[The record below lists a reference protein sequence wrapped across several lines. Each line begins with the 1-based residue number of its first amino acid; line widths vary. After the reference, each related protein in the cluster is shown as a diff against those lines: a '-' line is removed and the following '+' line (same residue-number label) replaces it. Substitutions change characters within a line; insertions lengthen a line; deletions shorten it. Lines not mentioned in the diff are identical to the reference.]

1 MWGVAVQ
8 RVLVKKHGGKCTYD
22 GSMRVFS
29 FSPHALLLSLVLF
42 LGYTLAY
49 LRTVVK
55 HNFIP
60 WLYFFLTF
68 HFRCVTLWLEGGEKL
83 EYNQRSN
90 RLFNQRP
97 WYHKNEICRNHQL
110 EPAVRVRRLFRFK
123 NAQ

>member
-29 FSPHALLLSLVLF
+29 FSPHALLLSLGSF

-68 HFRCVTLWLEGGEKL
+68 HFYCVTLWLEGGEKL

>member
-68 HFRCVTLWLEGGEKL
+68 HFHCVTLWLEGGEKL

-97 WYHKNEICRNHQL
+97 WYHKNEMCRNHQL